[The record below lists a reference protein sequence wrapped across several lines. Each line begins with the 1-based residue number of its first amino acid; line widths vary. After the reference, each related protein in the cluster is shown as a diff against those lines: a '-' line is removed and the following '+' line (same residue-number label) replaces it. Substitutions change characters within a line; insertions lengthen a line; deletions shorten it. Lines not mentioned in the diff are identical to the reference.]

1 MIDEYRRLPRI
12 ANSDLTEL
20 KNQLFGKPDFQ
31 NSPAQEF
38 GTRFH
43 DLLLLKTDVVPTGKG
58 ATAQKRMLDVMRAN
72 SLFCRLLR
80 AAQVE
85 TAQLWEDKS
94 TGLPC
99 KARIDMRVPDEWLIV
114 DVKTTSAR
122 SQQEFVS
129 NCYMYDYDRQAA
141 FYLDGCRQAGGC
153 ADQFIILGI
162 QKQKPHNLYVV
173 EITADSIFL
182 DEGRRKYQRLL
193 RSWKELNFKPKSWMR
208 ESASIQLLS
217 TKKPSQFD

>member
-1 MIDEYRRLPRI
+1 MENYRSLSRI

-20 KNQLFGKPDFQ
+20 KNHLFGKPDFQ
-31 NSPAQEF
+31 SSPAQEF

-43 DLLLLKTDVVPTGKG
+43 DLLLLETDVVPTGRG
-58 ATAQKRMLDVMRAN
+58 ATAQTRMLDVVRAD
-72 SLFCRLLR
+72 SLFCRLIA

-85 TAQLWEDKS
+85 TAQLWDDEP

-99 KARIDMRVPDEWLIV
+99 KARIDMRVPDERLIV

-122 SQQEFVS
+122 SQNEFVN
-129 NCYMYDYDRQAA
+129 NCYWYDYDRQAA
-141 FYLDGCRQAGGC
+141 FYLDGCRQAGER

-173 EITADSIFL
+173 EVAADSIFM
-182 DEGRRKYQRLL
+182 DYGRKKYRALMRSFKEIEFKP
-193 RSWKELNFKPKSWMR
+193 RSWN
-208 ESASIQLLS
+208 
-217 TKKPSQFD
+217 T